1 MADLTVKTTEIIDG
15 IKLSNNSIGYINYNS
30 LKNKPV
36 SDTTLATAGKFAD
49 AKITGDKLKLIFTSV
64 TASDPALQQTFVN
77 KVLRSK
83 NYAAG
88 TYTDG
93 VGYSKTGLWIDMTT
107 GVIHAPGLY
116 TTADSN
122 AHIKGDVTGNV
133 KGNVTG
139 NVNGNVTGNVTG
151 NINGEITATKLTLNS
166 GVTIPASKISGLST
180 SIANTISSE
189 YLKLGTKYNSSTNS
203 ILISSKG
210 ELNVTGASIDG
221 MIHGLLTG
229 EFSGKAT
236 ITDGTIG
243 SCYFTGN
250 GIFVV
255 PAGTISFN
263 NNSTLH
269 GTNGVI
275 DLSNGTI
282 EIKDVA
288 TCAGVV
294 TNRILAPMYN
304 KDTIVKI
311 LFDNQNNYITMN
323 AKKIIFNSDLT
334 VNKNLTVST
343 NLTVNKD
350 INVKGTATIE
360 ALQIGGVNTISD
372 SNIYFGDKI
381 TAENMTLNGKIIC
394 NGFDDDKGSI
404 QFYDYFE
411 IAVAKG
417 EYTPKDG
424 LDHPFHRCPVASV
437 TTNGARV
444 AFLRTRTYNGKKQL
458 GVKGQW
464 GTDINGE
471 GNKLSDVG
479 NWETKNITIDG
490 ESDIR
495 LKENIRNS
503 SVNALQAVLNM
514 PVREFDW
521 KESKIH
527 QPLGLVADEIEP
539 LDPLLTI
546 GGGYNSDGS
555 MDVKNIDRLLLTEY
569 AIKAIQEQQEI
580 INKQQKEINVLKQT
594 LNIN

>member
-1 MADLTVKTTEIIDG
+1 M
-15 IKLSNNSIGYINYNS
+15 
-30 LKNKPV
+30 
-36 SDTTLATAGKFAD
+36 
-49 AKITGDKLKLIFTSV
+49 
-64 TASDPALQQTFVN
+64 
-77 KVLRSK
+77 
-83 NYAAG
+83 
-88 TYTDG
+88 
-93 VGYSKTGLWIDMTT
+93 
-107 GVIHAPGLY
+107 Y

-243 SCYFTGN
+243 SCNITN
-250 GIFVV
+250 GILNI
-255 PAGTISFN
+255 PAGLITFNQNSRCIHGTKGEVDLFNGTFNFGSGNFVFTNNSDKDHGVVFKIRPTGKDSSLLYLDNTDTLYLMKTVNSNNFITSISPASLNISDGNNALSLSVNAISFTKN
-263 NNSTLH
+263 NMCSITFDGNNLKLDNPVFLDH
-269 GTNGVI
+269 Y
-275 DLSNGTI
+275 
-282 EIKDVA
+282 EKDQ
-288 TCAGVV
+288 
-294 TNRILAPMYN
+294 PES
-304 KDTIVKI
+304 
-311 LFDNQNNYITMN
+311 NNYYRRPISSVNTEGLRVGFLRANTLSGKKCLQVKGEWGDDDGDGNYIGKN
-323 AKKIIFNSDLT
+323 AEWATKKII
-334 VNKNLTVST
+334 
-343 NLTVNKD
+343 
-350 INVKGTATIE
+350 
-360 ALQIGGVNTISD
+360 
-372 SNIYFGDKI
+372 
-381 TAENMTLNGKIIC
+381 
-394 NGFDDDKGSI
+394 
-404 QFYDYFE
+404 
-411 IAVAKG
+411 
-417 EYTPKDG
+417 
-424 LDHPFHRCPVASV
+424 
-437 TTNGARV
+437 
-444 AFLRTRTYNGKKQL
+444 
-458 GVKGQW
+458 
-464 GTDINGE
+464 
-471 GNKLSDVG
+471 
-479 NWETKNITIDG
+479 IDG

-495 LKENIRNS
+495 LKKNIKNS
-503 SVNALQAVLNM
+503 SVNALQVVLNM